1 MLIKTIKQN
10 LAGFAAVA
18 IAFTGLTA
26 MAPAHAAGT
35 SVTTDQVSYT
45 TVNRQNVTSS
55 ANVLTLTGTVG
66 ADERLQNIWIN
77 ADFADFANQFALQAG
92 DQIKYTAVYSN
103 LTDSSTLTYFSNSN
117 TDFDGFNQTTSA
129 NFYGNSSGMVQGTG
143 NTLTRTVALTNF
155 VAGNYSTLGVNI
167 NLNQTDPSISAG
179 DNISVAVTFLL
190 VRGGVESPL
199 NLVGTNYNG
208 TSMYFAKVGTV
219 NHTIGATDSNVNI
232 HSDFCIYRGENGVTN
247 STQIEVT
254 YTNSGTSGAFS
265 SIWVEGS
272 NYGVGGYFSGTGVG
286 LIKTLT
292 LPASGWDVVQ
302 IRSNAYT
309 SGSLTAGQTVI
320 PVLSAVI
327 AGTSTSVIDTCTRK
341 ITVGTA
347 PTVTPGASSMA
358 ISWTI
363 PTLPVAGSWDNIR
376 VMSCET
382 TLNTCGDYTRTS
394 FYYNPSQVYVQA
406 MNHRSSGMLSNT
418 ATSFTATSMT
428 MMPMGGG
435 PNQPMPSQWSTSGNY
450 KYYVVFEDYDSP
462 YYAVTAVSA
471 AATTTGGGNQVVQNN
486 NVVAPINSI
495 PTNIPLVRPNLALS
509 QPVRAGGTLVID
521 AANAASVSEIKV
533 DGIVAKLE
541 KVTAGVEI
549 QVPTGLTPGAK
560 DLFIKTDTGSTLH
573 IGAIKIADPVLEAQ
587 KLAVAKAAA
596 SVSFRAPIDLT
607 VSGSRPSAKQ
617 VAEARQ
623 LAAEYKTAKEVI
635 CVAVPAS
642 RATVSSAR
650 AAASA
655 VCAAMKAVNRK
666 LKVTIVV
673 EAPSGARTNVISS
686 ELIG

>member
-10 LAGFAAVA
+10 FAGFAAVA

-35 SVTTDQVSYT
+35 SVTTAEVTYT
-45 TVNRQNVTSS
+45 SVNRQNVTTN

-103 LTDSSTLTYFSNSN
+103 LTDSSTLTYFSNSSTN
-117 TDFDGFNQTTSA
+117 FDGFNQTTSA
-129 NFYGNSSGMVQGTG
+129 NFYGNSSGVVSGTG

-155 VAGNYSTLGVNI
+155 VAGNYSTLGIDI
-167 NLNQTDPSISAG
+167 NLNQSDPSISAG
-179 DNISVAVTFLL
+179 DNLSVAVTFLL

-199 NLVGTNYNG
+199 NLVGANYNG
-208 TSMYFAKVGTV
+208 TSIYFAKVGTV
-219 NHTIGATDSNVNI
+219 NHTIGATDTNVNI
-232 HSDFCIYRGENGVTN
+232 NSNFCIYRGENGVTN
-247 STQIEVT
+247 STQIEIG

-265 SIWVEGS
+265 NVWVEGS
-272 NYGVGGYFSGTGVG
+272 VYGGGGYFSGTGVG
-286 LIKTLT
+286 LTKTLT
-292 LPASGWDVVQ
+292 LPASGWDVIQV
-302 IRSNAYT
+302 RSNAYT

-382 TLNTCGDYTRTS
+382 TLNTCGDYTRT
-394 FYYNPSQVYVQA
+394 YLYNPSQVYVQT
-406 MNHRSSGMLSNT
+406 MSHRSNGMLSNT

-509 QPVRAGGTLVID
+509 QTVRAGGALVIEAD
-521 AANAASVSEIKV
+521 NAASVSEVKIGGV
-533 DGIVAKLE
+533 DAKLE
-541 KVTAGVEI
+541 VVGKGVEVV
-549 QVPTGLTPGAK
+549 VPTGLTPGAK

-617 VAEARQ
+617 VTEARQ
-623 LAAEYKTAKEVI
+623 LAAEYKTAKEAI

-673 EAPSGARTNVISS
+673 EAPSGARANVISS